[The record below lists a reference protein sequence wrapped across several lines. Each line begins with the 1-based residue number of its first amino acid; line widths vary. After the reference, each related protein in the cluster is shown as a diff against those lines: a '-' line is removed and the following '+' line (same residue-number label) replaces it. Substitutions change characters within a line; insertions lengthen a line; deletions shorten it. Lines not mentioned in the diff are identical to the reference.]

1 MDNEENTAKVKIKI
15 SLMAVYGCHLLN
27 YISSFISK
35 CGNYVSLLEN
45 CCLSI
50 EITPTTADSSRLFR
64 NMKYNCRNDK
74 GTICEDINN
83 KVIDENQNSKCINVF
98 ILDLR
103 VDFVLNCLL

>member
-1 MDNEENTAKVKIKI
+1 MDNEEKEAITAKVKIKI
-15 SLMAVYGCHLLN
+15 SLMAVYGKMQD
-27 YISSFISK
+27 S
-35 CGNYVSLLEN
+35 
-45 CCLSI
+45 CLSI

-64 NMKYNCRNDK
+64 NMKYNCPNDK

-98 ILDLR
+98 ILDLK